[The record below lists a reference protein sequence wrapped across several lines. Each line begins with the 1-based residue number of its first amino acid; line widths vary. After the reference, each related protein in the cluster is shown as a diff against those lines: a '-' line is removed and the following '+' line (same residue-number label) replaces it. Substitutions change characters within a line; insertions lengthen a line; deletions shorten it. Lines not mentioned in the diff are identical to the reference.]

1 MCVRWGGRFFLL
13 LGSDEKGARGGE
25 GGGSTYIYTLSKS
38 E

>member
-13 LGSDEKGARGGE
+13 LGSDEKGAKGAR
-25 GGGSTYIYTLSKS
+25 GGSTYIYTLSKS